1 MIHKIKS
8 GIFNILR
15 QYVKNYITGNLGKV
29 EEDDGYLICYID
41 KRKIKKKKIHHFIH
55 CPGIR
60 EKDKEL
66 AKAYKLYK
74 KIYYVFED
82 LEFNNSY
89 VTIFGYGSDSEIII
103 KKCKIKY
110 GFDIKALGKCTVDN
124 CLINSNYKL
133 NLHAKNLTLKNMNI
147 NNAFIL
153 SGCDFQVS
161 FSADENLI
169 IENCTIGRINDKTKV
184 FLTSLQNINLINSKI
199 VADTIKCSTK
209 ALSTY
214 NSSLFKAKEK
224 IEIDGEILSSLTMI
238 SPVIKVNDE
247 FTDKRIKLINTLK
260 NIRDKC
266 IKINQQKVKKYENNL
281 NSISLKRVLKK

>member
-103 KKCKIKY
+103 K
-110 GFDIKALGKCTVDN
+110 N
-124 CLINSNYKL
+124 
-133 NLHAKNLTLKNMNI
+133 
-147 NNAFIL
+147 
-153 SGCDFQVS
+153 
-161 FSADENLI
+161 SADENLI

-224 IEIDGEILSSLTMI
+224 I
-238 SPVIKVNDE
+238 
-247 FTDKRIKLINTLK
+247 
-260 NIRDKC
+260 
-266 IKINQQKVKKYENNL
+266 
-281 NSISLKRVLKK
+281 